1 MKGST
6 GGFLAMILA
15 VLGVVLYVTMFS
27 TVMTA
32 FVALAAV
39 TGIAN
44 FIALETVIGIA
55 PTVLFLGGIFAG
67 GFTYYKGYKS
77 SAGAGGSGLLMM
89 VLGILQIILFVTL
102 FSTIVEATYTL
113 WGTYNTSSTWIAFP
127 IVLRIAP
134 TVLFL
139 GGIFAGGAT
148 AYKGYKTR
156 RSSRRSRSAI
166 V

>member
-1 MKGST
+1 MRNTT
-6 GGFLAMILA
+6 GGFLAMILS

-39 TGIAN
+39 TGLSN
-44 FIALETVIGIA
+44 FIALSTVIGIA

-67 GFTYYKGYKS
+67 GFTYYKGYR
-77 SAGAGGSGLLMM
+77 AAATGGGNGLLMM
-89 VLGILQIILFVTL
+89 VLGVLQIILFVTL

-113 WGTYNTSSTWIAFP
+113 WGTYNTSTTWIAFP

-148 AYKGYKTR
+148 AVKGWRMR
-156 RSSRRSRSAI
+156 RSSRRRRSALA
-166 V
+166 